1 MEDAGVKVKVRW
13 QDERTSSATVQLV
26 NHDRV
31 FPDYDNE
38 IHRKHP
44 IQLELEE
51 LEALKEYEVIHSTVY
66 SIFAEGELERIWAL
80 GIPITFDFSNDW
92 EEEMFYEICP
102 LVECAFFSCDG
113 KSDVEIS
120 ELLRKSVQT
129 GTKIAVGTRGK
140 DGAFAYDGVRFY
152 RQEAFRVT
160 PVDSLGAGDSFISRF
175 LQTYFDLTNGNKRF
189 LNDLKACGQQV

>member
-1 MEDAGVKVKVRW
+1 MRAIK
-13 QDERTSSATVQLV
+13 
-26 NHDRV
+26 
-31 FPDYDNE
+31 
-38 IHRKHP
+38 RKNTH
-44 IQLELEE
+44 
-51 LEALKEYEVIHSTVY
+51 
-66 SIFAEGELERIWAL
+66 
-80 GIPITFDFSNDW
+80 
-92 EEEMFYEICP
+92 
-102 LVECAFFSCDG
+102 DG

-189 LNDLKACGQQV
+189 LNDLKACGQQVEEQKIREKVIEVSLSQAALFSARNCMMRGAFSSPFQNYQITEE